1 MRASSFIHARRRK
14 TMTPQTDTTWLTRL
28 EDGLEQAKKHG
39 KLVLLDFSAAPM

>member
-1 MRASSFIHARRRK
+1 
-14 TMTPQTDTTWLTRL
+14 MTPQTDTTWLTRL